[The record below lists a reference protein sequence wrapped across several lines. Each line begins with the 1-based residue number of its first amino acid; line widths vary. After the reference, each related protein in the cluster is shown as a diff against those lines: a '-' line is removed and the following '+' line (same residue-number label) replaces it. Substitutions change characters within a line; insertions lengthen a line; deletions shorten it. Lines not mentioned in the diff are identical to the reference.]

1 MGWFGGYVLW
11 LGFVVGF
18 LVVVIVGKSGNLEKN
33 SHCLVGM
40 QKYERR
46 QIQENHCLDFSINS
60 VDLMRISIPFFY
72 ETNKF
77 FSFKSIHTKG
87 VINAKKLFLAQNH

>member
-18 LVVVIVGKSGNLEKN
+18 MVVVIVGKGGNSEHN
-33 SHCLVGM
+33 FHCPAGM

-46 QIQENHCLDFSINS
+46 QIQENHCLEFSIKS
-60 VDLMRISIPFFY
+60 VDMMGISIPFFY
-72 ETNKF
+72 ATHKV
-77 FSFKSIHTKG
+77 FSLEAFTPK
-87 VINAKKLFLAQNH
+87 V

>member
-18 LVVVIVGKSGNLEKN
+18 LVVVIVGKGGNSEHN
-33 SHCLVGM
+33 FHCLASM
-40 QKYERR
+40 QKNGRR
-46 QIQENHCLDFSINS
+46 QIQENYCLDFSIKS

>member
-1 MGWFGGYVLW
+1 MGHGVSVGDFDSVGNGVLRGGDVGLFGGYVLW

-18 LVVVIVGKSGNLEKN
+18 LVVVIVGKGGNSGQTF
-33 SHCLVGM
+33 HCFAGM

-46 QIQENHCLDFSINS
+46 QIQENHCLDFSIKL

-72 ETNKF
+72 AT
-77 FSFKSIHTKG
+77 H
-87 VINAKKLFLAQNH
+87 

>member
-18 LVVVIVGKSGNLEKN
+18 LVVVIVGKGGNSEHN
-33 SHCLVGM
+33 FHCLASM

-46 QIQENHCLDFSINS
+46 QIQENHCFDFSIKS

-72 ETNKF
+72 ATNKF

-87 VINAKKLFLAQNH
+87 VINAKKLFLARNH

>member
-18 LVVVIVGKSGNLEKN
+18 MVVVIVGKGGNSEHN
-33 SHCLVGM
+33 FHCLAGM
-40 QKYERR
+40 QKYEGK
-46 QIQENHCLDFSINS
+46 QIQENHCLDFSIKS

-72 ETNKF
+72 ATHKV

-87 VINAKKLFLAQNH
+87 VINAKKLFLAHKH

>member
-18 LVVVIVGKSGNLEKN
+18 LVVVIVGKGGNSEHN
-33 SHCLVGM
+33 FHSIAGM
-40 QKYERR
+40 QKNERR
-46 QIQENHCLDFSINS
+46 QIQENRCLDISIKS

-72 ETNKF
+72 ATRKVF
-77 FSFKSIHTKG
+77 AFKSIHTKG
-87 VINAKKLFLAQNH
+87 VINAKKLFLVQNH

>member
-18 LVVVIVGKSGNLEKN
+18 MVGVIVGKGGNSEQTF
-33 SHCLVGM
+33 HCFTGM

-46 QIQENHCLDFSINS
+46 QIQENQCLDFSIKS
-60 VDLMRISIPFFY
+60 VELMRISIPFFY
-72 ETNKF
+72 ATNKF
-77 FSFKSIHTKG
+77 F
-87 VINAKKLFLAQNH
+87 FL